1 MNENNRNEKVSGE
14 IGTNRKSTV
23 KHKGKTV
30 KKIIKKRSR
39 NRRAKKRRSKQ
50 RMQMRG
56 ENITEMIASIT
67 IIISMCCWQ

>member
-30 KKIIKKRSR
+30 KKNYKVKEQKLQSQKEKKQAE
-39 NRRAKKRRSKQ
+39 NANE
-50 RMQMRG
+50 RG
-56 ENITEMIASIT
+56 EYHGND
-67 IIISMCCWQ
+67 CLYYNYH

>member
-30 KKIIKKRSR
+30 KKNDKVKEQKSQSQKEKKQAE
-39 NRRAKKRRSKQ
+39 NANE
-50 RMQMRG
+50 RG
-56 ENITEMIASIT
+56 EYHGND
-67 IIISMCCWQ
+67 CLYYNYH